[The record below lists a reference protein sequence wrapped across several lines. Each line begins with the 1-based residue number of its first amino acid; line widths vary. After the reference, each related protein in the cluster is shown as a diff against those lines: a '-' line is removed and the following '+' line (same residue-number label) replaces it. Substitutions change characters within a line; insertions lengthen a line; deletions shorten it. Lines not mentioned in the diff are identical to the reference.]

1 MENTL
6 TTLITDL
13 LKQLTFEEI
22 NIDIQNRVDEKL
34 YVNITTESPSL
45 LIGAKG
51 QTIYA
56 LEYIIK
62 LLLKKQNTENFN
74 FVLDVDGYRE
84 KQFEKALNIT
94 KSKIEILR
102 TSLKEQKLPPMS
114 AYMRRKIHLFIKSG
128 EYSDIST
135 ESIGEE
141 PSRSVVLIPN
151 MP

>member
-62 LLLKKQNTENFN
+62 LLLN
-74 FVLDVDGYRE
+74 VL
-84 KQFEKALNIT
+84 
-94 KSKIEILR
+94 
-102 TSLKEQKLPPMS
+102 
-114 AYMRRKIHLFIKSG
+114 
-128 EYSDIST
+128 
-135 ESIGEE
+135 
-141 PSRSVVLIPN
+141 
-151 MP
+151 